1 MDNPAMPANPVV
13 RPEVLETYGM
23 WMIAERRGRRQNGKA
38 VVTAD
43 NRKHINGRNPEI
55 AGAVTKPNITAN
67 GQINSSRYNVLS
79 DIDFVSEKT
88 GADNVSIE
96 GLQPRVRDF
105 KKGKE
110 VYGRVDVQGNHGHQ
124 GGPRNGKALVE
135 ARVNG
140 RKILCVITGL
150 CKKRI
155 GMGPRLP

>member
-1 MDNPAMPANPVV
+1 LGFFFSGFLGLID
-13 RPEVLETYGM
+13 
-23 WMIAERRGRRQNGKA
+23 
-38 VVTAD
+38 
-43 NRKHINGRNPEI
+43 
-55 AGAVTKPNITAN
+55 
-67 GQINSSRYNVLS
+67 LS
-79 DIDFVSEKT
+79 VFLLT
-88 GADNVSIE
+88 PNVSIE